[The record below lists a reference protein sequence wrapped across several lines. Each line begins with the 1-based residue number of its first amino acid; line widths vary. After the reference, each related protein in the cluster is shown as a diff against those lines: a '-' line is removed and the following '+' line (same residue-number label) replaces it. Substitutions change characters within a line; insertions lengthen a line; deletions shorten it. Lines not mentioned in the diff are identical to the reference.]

1 MIVKF
6 EGSDPWKGSRWK
18 MQVDLAEICKLEGKK
33 ETIYDGKKRYAIVY
47 PKSKAR
53 KLFRLMIENI
63 HDDSI
68 LDGIEKYL
76 KGNSDGYGK
85 LFHEIRE
92 KIGR

>member
-1 MIVKF
+1 MKVRIPGKVHGGKCKLILQK
-6 EGSDPWKGSRWK
+6 SVSWKG
-18 MQVDLAEICKLEGKK
+18 KK
-33 ETIYDGKKRYAIVY
+33 KRFMTEKKRYAIVY

-76 KGNSDGYGK
+76 KGNSNGYGK